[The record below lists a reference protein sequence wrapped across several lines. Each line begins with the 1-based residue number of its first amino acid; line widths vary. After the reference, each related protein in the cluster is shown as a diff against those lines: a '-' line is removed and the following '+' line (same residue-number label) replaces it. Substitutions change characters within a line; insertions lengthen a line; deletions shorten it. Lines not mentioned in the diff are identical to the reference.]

1 MKYLTGCLLFLLS
14 FNLIAQNY
22 KTNSEGPN
30 PKLNIANTNELRK
43 YKIKGKLVDEEQQRP
58 LEYATVGIFEPG
70 TETLVENTVT
80 DFDGNFSLKIDE
92 GTYDIKLE
100 YISYESKTLKN
111 YTIDSNKDLGTI
123 NLKFKSNE
131 LDEVTVVSET
141 TEVEVRLDK
150 KIYNVGKDLTTA
162 GGTVSD
168 ALGNVPSVTVDIDGA
183 ISLRGNS
190 NVRILING
198 KPSSIAG
205 FGDQDVFQQL
215 PAEAIESV
223 EVISSPSARYDAEG
237 TAGIINIILKREK
250 TLGFNGSFRGTLG
263 EPKSSGIFADLNL
276 RTDNFNVFTS
286 LGYSDRNRPGNAEFD
301 TRYTETDS
309 LNFDRVIEDRDYD
322 RNGENFNLNAG
333 VEYFIDDMSS
343 VTASF
348 FTRLGD
354 DRDIA
359 TSINRRFADG
369 IENSTTVRIEDEL
382 EDDQRFQYSF
392 NYEKR
397 FDKENRDHKLTAD
410 FQYSNSEETKI
421 AIIDENQTTPVDSLV
436 AFQDNLETEKRD
448 SYLIQ
453 ADYVRPMGD
462 AQFEFGFRGDY
473 SDQSQGFLVN
483 RLRDGELELNPDISS
498 DFDFQQNITAVYT
511 QYGDK
516 MGKFSYLLGLRY
528 ENTQLKGNTTPLVP
542 ENFDRNFDFD
552 KNFDGIFP
560 TVNLVYEIAE
570 DENISL
576 GYNRRI
582 NRPRS
587 WYLNPFP
594 SQSSRFNIFQG
605 NPDLNP
611 SFANAFDLGYLKR
624 WENITLTS
632 SVYYQRETDAFE
644 RVERDTGEETE
655 EDEITI
661 IENIPINLATEER
674 VGAEFGLLYNPT
686 KWLRTNV
693 SFNYFRFESEGSF
706 EGVEYGATNESYFG
720 RFSSNII
727 LPGKI
732 QWQTNAFYRG
742 PRENAQTKTD
752 PIASL
757 DIAFSKDFLKNDNLT
772 VSLNVRDLFNSR
784 RRDQFT
790 VGETF
795 NRDSSFQWRERQF
808 TATVVYRFNR
818 KKERNGGRRGGGNYD
833 GDGGY

>member
-1 MKYLTGCLLFLLS
+1 MKFITTCFVLLIS
-14 FNLIAQNY
+14 FSIYSQN
-22 KTNSEGPN
+22 
-30 PKLNIANTNELRK
+30 
-43 YKIKGKLVDEEQQRP
+43 YKIKGRLLDEDQNQP
-58 LEYATVGIFEPG
+58 LEYATVAIYQTGSEEVVNSGI
-70 TETLVENTVT
+70 T
-80 DFDGNFSLKIDE
+80 DFKGNFSIKVEE
-92 GTYDIKLE
+92 GLYDIKFE
-100 YISYESKTLKN
+100 YISYEPKTMKN
-111 YTIDSNKDLGTI
+111 VNITSNKNLGDI
-123 NLKFKSNE
+123 KLKFAQNE
-131 LDEVTVVSET
+131 LDEVEVVAET
-141 TEVEVRLDK
+141 TQVEVRLDK
-150 KIYNVGKDLTTA
+150 KIYNVGKDLTTS

-183 ISLRGNS
+183 ISLRGNE

-263 EPKSSGIFADLNL
+263 EPRSSGIFADLNL

-309 LNFDRVIEDRDYD
+309 INFDRIIENRDYD
-322 RNGENFNLNAG
+322 RNGKNFNLNAG
-333 VEYFIDDMSS
+333 IEYFIDDMSS
-343 VTASF
+343 ITASF

-359 TSINRRFADG
+359 TNINRRFANG

-382 EDDQRFQYSF
+382 EDDKRFQYSF

-410 FQYSNSEETKI
+410 FQYSNKDETKT
-421 AIIDENQTTPVDSLV
+421 ALIDENQTTPVDSLV
-436 AFQDNLETEKRD
+436 AFQDNLETEKSD
-448 SYLIQ
+448 SFLIQ
-453 ADYVRPMGD
+453 ADYVRPMGE

-473 SDQSQGFLVN
+473 SDETQGFLVQRQN
-483 RLRDGELELNPDISS
+483 LETNDLEVDEFVSS

-552 KNFDGIFP
+552 KNFDGLFP
-560 TVNLVYEIAE
+560 TVNLVYELGE
-570 DENISL
+570 EENISL

-594 SQSSRFNIFQG
+594 SQSSRVNVFQG

-624 WENITLTS
+624 WEEITLTS

-644 RVERDTGEETE
+644 RVERDTGRRTD
-655 EDEITI
+655 EDNIRI

-674 VGAEFGLLYNPT
+674 FGTEFGLLYNPT

-706 EGVEYGATNESYFG
+706 EGDEFGATNESYFG

-752 PIASL
+752 PIASM
-757 DIAFSKDFLKNDNLT
+757 DIAFSKDFLKNENLT
-772 VSLNVRDLFNSR
+772 ISLNVRDLFNSR

-790 VGETF
+790 ISETF

-818 KKERNGGRRGGGNYD
+818 KKERNGRGR
-833 GDGGY
+833 GDGGYDNGGGY